1 MKGVV
6 FNTVQAVVEERFGA
20 DVWDTAVERAGV
32 DGSYT
37 SLGSYPDS
45 DLFALVAV
53 LAELA
58 QVGRSDVLVLAG
70 RDGFRHLAERHLDL
84 LDGLD
89 GWRAV
94 LTRLDGIIHP
104 EVLKIYPEA
113 EVPSFT
119 ATEHEGGI
127 RLEYRSA
134 RRLCHL
140 AEGLALGLGDWY
152 DATLA
157 VEHVSCVHRGDDSCV
172 LEVAGA

>member
-6 FNTVQAVVEERFGA
+6 FNTVQAVVEERFGP
-20 DVWDTAVERAGV
+20 DVWDEAVERAGV
-32 DGSYT
+32 EGSYT
-37 SLGSYPDS
+37 SLGSYPDG
-45 DLFALVAV
+45 DLSALVTA

-70 RDGFRHLAERHLDL
+70 REGFRHLAERHVEL

-89 GWRAV
+89 SWRSV
-94 LTRLDGIIHP
+94 LDRLDGIIHP

-119 ATEHEGGI
+119 ANQHDEGV

-140 AEGLALGLGDWY
+140 AEGLALGLGDWFGS
-152 DATLA
+152 TLT
-157 VEHVSCVHRGDDSCV
+157 VEHVSCVHRGDDTCV
-172 LEVAGA
+172 LEVVGS